1 MVRHK
6 MLPPTLSTIGRNE
19 PSRLSCSIPGSIL
32 GNLRSEQTFSWI
44 LRLAFPAVSLAEP
57 NPPLPFLPL
66 IEVSFAS
73 PSTWL
78 IPFKNPQLH
87 LVDGLLLPISTFK
100 PCVSP
105 REVGSPWW
113 LSHMLCSVDPWV
125 LYPSSCG
132 NRMVTWPLE
141 LWKLKPREDLL
152 EWKVQLQCAGI
163 FASDIYKVQFYI
175 WFAKCDRCQ
184 TQI

>member
-19 PSRLSCSIPGSIL
+19 PSRLSCSIPDSSPIL
-32 GNLRSEQTFSWI
+32 DNLRSEQTFSWI

-78 IPFKNPQLH
+78 IPFKNPQVH
-87 LVDGLLLPISTFK
+87 LVDGLPLPRSTIK
-100 PCVSP
+100 PCVCTFSKQAHHDDFLICFAP
-105 REVGSPWW
+105 LTLGSF
-113 LSHMLCSVDPWV
+113 
-125 LYPSSCG
+125 YPSSCG

-141 LWKLKPREDLL
+141 LWKLKPREDFLG
-152 EWKVQLQCAGI
+152 WKVQLQCAGI
-163 FASDIYKVQFYI
+163 LASDIRLFL
-175 WFAKCDRCQ
+175 
-184 TQI
+184 

>member
-19 PSRLSCSIPGSIL
+19 PSRLSCSIPDSSPIL
-32 GNLRSEQTFSWI
+32 GNLRSKQTFCWI

-78 IPFKNPQLH
+78 IPFKNPQVH
-87 LVDGLLLPISTFK
+87 LVDGLPLNRSTFK
-100 PCVSP
+100 PCVCTFS
-105 REVGSPWW
+105 RGAGSPWW
-113 LSHMLCSVDPWV
+113 LSHMFCSVDPWV
-125 LYPSSCG
+125 LLSFLMWQQNGNMAFGALEIETQGRFVGMKSSTSICWYF
-132 NRMVTWPLE
+132 RFWHL
-141 LWKLKPREDLL
+141 
-152 EWKVQLQCAGI
+152 
-163 FASDIYKVQFYI
+163 
-175 WFAKCDRCQ
+175 
-184 TQI
+184 